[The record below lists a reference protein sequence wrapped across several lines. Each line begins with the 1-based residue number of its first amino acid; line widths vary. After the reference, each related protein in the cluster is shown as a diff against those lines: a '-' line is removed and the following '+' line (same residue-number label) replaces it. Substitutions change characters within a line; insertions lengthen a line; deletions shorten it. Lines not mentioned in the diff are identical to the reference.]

1 MQGRNLRTHLLAL
14 QVELK
19 YQDNII
25 MMHKMQADSDTI
37 AELLVIVAVVVV
49 VVGVCVGSLV
59 GPSKSA
65 YFYFCTVERE
75 LLAKLDMN
83 RQMGAYG
90 ERFSVRDD
98 GHTTFLAVL
107 RPGAQTEYALLP
119 KLFPREQKETL
130 FR

>member
-1 MQGRNLRTHLLAL
+1 MIL
-14 QVELK
+14 
-19 YQDNII
+19 I
-25 MMHKMQADSDTI
+25 S
-37 AELLVIVAVVVV
+37 ELLVIVAVVVV
-49 VVGVCVGSLV
+49 VVGVFVGSLV

-65 YFYFCTVERE
+65 YLYFCTVERE

-83 RQMGAYG
+83 RQMGACG

-98 GHTTFLAVL
+98 GRPHNSL
-107 RPGAQTEYALLP
+107 RFFALSADGVDDALLP